1 MNDSILFR
9 EKQRFNQI
17 WLWLLM
23 MTINGI
29 FLYAC
34 FLQLIQNQKFGSNPM
49 SNNMLI
55 FTFIMI
61 VVFTILLRILYL
73 DTLIGENGIYV
84 RFSPFQRKYKFFDWN
99 AISKAYIR
107 QYKPILEYG
116 GWGIKYGKSG
126 WAYNIQGNSGLQLEL
141 NDNTKILIG
150 TQKMKE
156 VKALLN
162 RFKLEN

>member
-9 EKQRFNQI
+9 EKQRFNQA

-23 MTINGI
+23 LVINGI

-34 FLQLIQNQKFGSNPM
+34 YLQLIVNQKFGDHSM

-55 FTFIMI
+55 FTFIVI
-61 VVFTILLRILYL
+61 VLFTVLMRILYL

-84 RFSPFQRKYKFFDWN
+84 RFSPLQRKYKHYSWN
-99 AISKAYIR
+99 VIETAYIR
-107 QYKPILEYG
+107 QYSPILEYG

-126 WAYNIQGNSGLQLEL
+126 WAYNVQGKSGIQLIL
-141 NDNTKILIG
+141 NDHSKVLIG

-156 VKALLN
+156 VKELLN
-162 RFKLEN
+162 RFKS